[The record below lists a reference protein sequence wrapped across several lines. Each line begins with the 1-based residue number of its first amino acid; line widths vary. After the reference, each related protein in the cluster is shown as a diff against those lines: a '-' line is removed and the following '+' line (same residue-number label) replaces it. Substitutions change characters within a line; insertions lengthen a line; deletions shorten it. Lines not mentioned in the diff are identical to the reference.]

1 MRNET
6 WKILE
11 DRRELKVKMEAALSQ
26 APRRF
31 TTRETKRRRYVAVET
46 EEETYLGNL
55 ELIATTGGAS
65 EDVEVRCSKTQV
77 FICILRPAWGSKC
90 MSLRTKPR
98 IINSNIKS
106 LLLYGPKRTSLPN
119 LRSCK
124 LRYILGVWWAKRI
137 SKEDLRQCTNQDSAP
152 REENGKGLA
161 NPWQKPVTITT
172 R

>member
-6 WKILE
+6 SKVVE
-11 DRRELKVKMEAALSQ
+11 DRRELKVKMEAALGQ

-46 EEETYLGNL
+46 EEETYLGNF
-55 ELIATTGGAS
+55 ELIATTDGAS
-65 EDVEVRCSKTQV
+65 EDVEVRCRKTQV
-77 FICILRPAWGSKC
+77 FFYILRPAWGSKC
-90 MSLRTKPR
+90 MSLRTKPW

-119 LRSCK
+119 LKSCK

-161 NPWQKPVTITT
+161 NPWQKPVTTT
-172 R
+172 SR